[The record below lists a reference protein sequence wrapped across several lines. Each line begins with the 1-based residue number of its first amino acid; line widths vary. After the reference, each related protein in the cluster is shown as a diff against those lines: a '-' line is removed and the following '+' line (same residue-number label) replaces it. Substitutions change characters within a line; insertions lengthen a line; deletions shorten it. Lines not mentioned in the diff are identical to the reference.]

1 VNLTFY
7 PAEEKHLEYVHP
19 ATLINKVKET
29 IYAVNGGKNGHK
41 ELLEG
46 NRNTR
51 RF

>member
-1 VNLTFY
+1 VTLVFY

-29 IYAVNGGKNGHK
+29 IYTVNGKNGHK